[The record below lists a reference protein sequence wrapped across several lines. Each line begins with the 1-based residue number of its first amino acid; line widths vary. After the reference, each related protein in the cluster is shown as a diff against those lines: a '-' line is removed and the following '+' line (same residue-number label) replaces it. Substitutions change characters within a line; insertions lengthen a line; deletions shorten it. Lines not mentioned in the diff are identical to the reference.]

1 MIKRLTLSLVLAL
14 AGSAAQALG
23 LAPFVQFQP
32 AKDAVSLTGGIAVD
46 AADEPAVRRA
56 VGDLAADL
64 ERVTRKRPAVQQAAA
79 PKGTDLILVGTL
91 GKSALID
98 ALVAAGKLDVSP
110 LKGQWEGWQI
120 AAVAQPL
127 PGVERALVIVGSD
140 RRGTVYGIYELS
152 EQIGVSPWTW
162 WADVPVTQRTALY
175 VPAGTRV
182 QDAPVVRYRG
192 IFLND
197 EAPALTGWSKEK
209 FGGYNSKFYAHV
221 FELILRL
228 RGNFI
233 WPAMWG
239 SAFFADDA
247 KNGPLAEEY
256 GVVIGTS
263 HHEPLMRAHR
273 EWADA
278 GGGPWDYNRNAE
290 RLRGFW
296 QGGLAQSRGTER
308 AFTLGMRGDGD
319 EPMSRDANVALL
331 ERIVADQRQLIDKE
345 PDAKSAMQVWA
356 LYKEVQ
362 DYYEKGMR
370 VPDDVTLLWADDNW
384 GNIRRLPTK
393 DERARSGGAG
403 VYYHFDYVGGPRN
416 YKWINVTPVAKVWE
430 QMHLAWQYGATKQW
444 VVNVGDLKPME
455 VPIDFFLNYAW
466 NPARWPTPDG
476 YLRAWAA
483 REFGAAQAVEI
494 ADLVQRTTQ
503 ANHRRKPELLAP
515 ETYSLVNEREAER
528 VVADY
533 RQLATRAKQVRAKL
547 PAAAQDA
554 FFQLIEHPIEAGRI
568 VTELHVTAAQN
579 RLYARQGRTS
589 TNAMAAKAR
598 DLFAED
604 AALTRRYHSF
614 NNGKWNQL
622 MAQTHL
628 GYFFWN
634 EPPLNIMPAVSE
646 VQPRTGADV
655 SVAVEGS
662 EQVADTIPAVFL
674 DRSTSQRKLPAL
686 DVNGQRSSFI
696 EVFNRGDRPFTYT
709 ARTEQPW
716 LKLHVVDGKAGEP
729 VLLQQR
735 VAVSVDWDAA
745 PTGDSTGYMIVE
757 TGGDRAWRLA
767 VPVRKPAAPL
777 PEGFVES
784 RGVVAIEA
792 ASHAR
797 EVAPPGRQWL
807 RLPGHSRTGDGMTPL
822 PVDVPAPADPK
833 AATMR
838 LEYPVNLSSSG
849 KLTVHTTVAPTLKFQ
864 PDWPANGLRFAVSI
878 DDGPLQ
884 IVNMH
889 AASGV
894 GDGNREWERNVSNS
908 SSTFQTR
915 HEVSSPGPHVL
926 KFWVLEP
933 GVVLHKMVI
942 DAGGLKPSYLGPQES
957 AYVKGPAAR

>member
-1 MIKRLTLSLVLAL
+1 MTIQRLLAALVLSL
-14 AGSAAQALG
+14 AGTAASALG

-32 AKDAVSLTGGIAVD
+32 VKNGVSLTGGIAVD

-56 VGDLAADL
+56 VADL
-64 ERVTRKRPAVQQAAA
+64 QADVERVTRTRPALQATAA
-79 PKGTDLILVGTL
+79 PQGQDLILVGTL

-98 ALVAAGKLDVSP
+98 ALVASGKLDVRG

-120 AAVAQPL
+120 ASVARPL

-140 RRGTVYGIYELS
+140 RRGTVYGVYELS

-162 WADVPVTQRTALY
+162 WADVPVTQRQALY

-182 QDAPVVRYRG
+182 LDAPVVRYRG

-239 SAFFADDA
+239 SAFFADDP
-247 KNGPLAEEY
+247 KNGALAEEF

-290 RLRGFW
+290 RLREFW

-331 ERIVADQRQLIDKE
+331 ERIVADQRKLIEKE

-370 VPDDVTLLWADDNW
+370 VPDGVTLLWADDNW

-455 VPIDFFLNYAW
+455 IPIDFFLNYAW
-466 NPARWPTPDG
+466 NPGRWPTPDG
-476 YLRAWAA
+476 FLRAWAA
-483 REFGAAQAVEI
+483 RDFGAAQAEAL
-494 ADLVQRTTQ
+494 ADIVQRTTR

-528 VVADY
+528 VVAEY
-533 RQLATRAKQVRAKL
+533 QQLAREAKALRAKL
-547 PAAAQDA
+547 PQGAQDA
-554 FFQLIEHPIEAGRI
+554 FFQLVEHPIEAGRI
-568 VTELHVTAAQN
+568 VTELHVTAALN

-589 TNAMAAKAR
+589 TNAQAAKAR
-598 DLFAED
+598 DLFADD
-604 AALTRRYHSF
+604 AALTRRYHELQG
-614 NNGKWNQL
+614 GKWNHF
-622 MAQTHL
+622 MDQTHL

-646 VQPRTGADV
+646 VQPRAGAFMGLGI
-655 SVAVEGS
+655 EGT
-662 EQVADTIPAVFL
+662 EQPADAWGLPKPVRLPML
-674 DRSTSQRKLPAL
+674 DPFS
-686 DVNGQRSSFI
+686 GQKSYF
-696 EVFNRGDRPFTYT
+696 EVFNRGDRPLRYSVQ
-709 ARTEQPW
+709 AEQPW
-716 LKLHVVDGKAGEP
+716 LQLSAATGKLGDP

-735 VAVSVDWDAA
+735 IEVSADWAKVPA
-745 PTGDSTGYMIVE
+745 GESTGMVIVE
-757 TGGDRAWRLA
+757 PEGGPAVRLA
-767 VPVRKPAAPL
+767 VPVRKPVGPL

-797 EVAPPGRQWL
+797 QVAPAGRRWM

-822 PVDVPAPADPK
+822 
-833 AATMR
+833 
-838 LEYPVNLSSSG
+838 
-849 KLTVHTTVAPTLKFQ
+849 LTNAINKSH
-864 PDWPANGLRFAVSI
+864 
-878 DDGPLQ
+878 
-884 IVNMH
+884 H
-889 AASGV
+889 
-894 GDGNREWERNVSNS
+894 
-908 SSTFQTR
+908 
-915 HEVSSPGPHVL
+915 
-926 KFWVLEP
+926 
-933 GVVLHKMVI
+933 
-942 DAGGLKPSYLGPQES
+942 
-957 AYVKGPAAR
+957 